1 MCSAQFRMQASQPL
15 DGAAIAVP
23 ELLSQSV
30 WVISAIKAAVL
41 RISTMVMIIAVQ
53 QQNSDLQ
60 GWTIG
65 VNDRVMRQLTN
76 EGENEDPSYAPDGRH
91 LSITRR
97 LGAIGDQ
104 RSIWI
109 LDERTGRLRQLTSS
123 GDARL
128 SDWSPPLKAAF

>member
-1 MCSAQFRMQASQPL
+1 
-15 DGAAIAVP
+15 
-23 ELLSQSV
+23 
-30 WVISAIKAAVL
+30 
-41 RISTMVMIIAVQ
+41 MINIR
-53 QQNSDLQ
+53 DKEP
-60 GWTIG
+60 
-65 VNDRVMRQLTN
+65 RKLTS
-76 EGENEDPSYAPDGRH
+76 EGENEGPSWAPDGRH

-128 SDWSPPLKAAF
+128 SDWSPPLKSAF